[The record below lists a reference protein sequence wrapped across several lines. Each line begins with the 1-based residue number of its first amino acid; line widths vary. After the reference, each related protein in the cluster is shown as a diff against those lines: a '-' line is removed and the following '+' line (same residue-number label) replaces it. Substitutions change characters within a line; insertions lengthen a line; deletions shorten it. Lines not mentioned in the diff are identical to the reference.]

1 MKNNLRAYA
10 MTSVLV
16 LAVLACSFGIQ
27 APVSQPSAEAT
38 QAISPDLATLPAGTQ
53 AQTDIS
59 CLMGYWEVEPD
70 SLKNAANSIIMIPSL
85 YILSVGPSILFA
97 FYTVSEPS
105 PSPYH
110 MDVWYTDVLISAN
123 IQSAGQALPQQLDL
137 HLDGVFTADLYS
149 YTPGEIT
156 YIPIS
161 GETQLQVRD
170 VWLNGEPLT
179 DSPID
184 LSDWTDEG
192 HAGDLHY
199 ECLGGGRIS
208 LLSPV
213 AGQPVYLQATTPS
226 TQISP

>member
-1 MKNNLRAYA
+1 MKNNLRAYV

-16 LAVLACSFGIQ
+16 LAVLACSFGTQ
-27 APVSQPSAEAT
+27 APVSQPPADAT
-38 QAISPDLATLPAGTQ
+38 QAISPDLATLPAGTR

-59 CLMGYWEVEPD
+59 CLMGYWEVELD
-70 SLKNAANSIIMIPSL
+70 SLKNVANSIIMIPSL
-85 YILSVGPSILFA
+85 YITSVGPSILFA

-105 PSPYH
+105 NSPYR

-123 IQSAGQALPQQLDL
+123 IQSTGQTNPQQLDL
-137 HLDGVFTADLYS
+137 HLEGVFTADLYS

-156 YIPIS
+156 YQPIP
-161 GETQLQVRD
+161 GESQLQVMD

-199 ECLGGGRIS
+199 ECLGAGRIS

-213 AGQPVYLQATTPS
+213 AGQPVYLQVTTPS